1 MPKLLKMLRGRKTSS
16 AVDLA
21 KKRTSKSNGIFRRR
35 DSQRSGKQVSKD
47 IEDPISIT
55 IAPTITFTLSEDEV
69 GGDIIHSPVSDIE
82 NQVQELFDEGDEDPM
97 QTIEISAK
105 ANTKDIA
112 VSTENDK
119 TMTFTHLE
127 IMRNELAH
135 MMQLAEKDEE
145 ILTLRETNENLQAS
159 HNEII
164 KAKNDEIAKIREMLA
179 SIEAALFDARGELE
193 SMNKEHSKVIEVLMK
208 TQYEL
213 YELKHRSPSSW
224 MSPLWSF
231 FDMN

>member
-16 AVDLA
+16 ADLA
-21 KKRTSKSNGIFRRR
+21 KKRTSKSNGIFRRG

-55 IAPTITFTLSEDEV
+55 IAPTITFTLSGDEV
-69 GGDIIHSPVSDIE
+69 GDDIIHSPVSDIE
-82 NQVQELFDEGDEDPM
+82 NQVQELFDEQGNEDPM

-112 VSTENDK
+112 VGTENDK

-164 KAKNDEIAKIREMLA
+164 QAKNDEIAKIREMLA
-179 SIEAALFDARGELE
+179 SIEAALSDARGELE
-193 SMNKEHSKVIEVLMK
+193 SVNKEHSKVIEVLMK
-208 TQYEL
+208 TQCEF

-224 MSPLWSF
+224 MSPVWSF